1 MAKNFQK
8 ICSFSFVSALSLVFL
23 LSFGKSARALD
34 SNLGAYWDFNGTNV
48 DKINSKTLGGAY
60 YKDSNPWGHSSPQ
73 QSYNVGGGWT
83 TNAASG
89 LGISVSNNWSVSW
102 WQYFDNNSDGI
113 ELKNSS
119 GERIVYVHGDHQ
131 NDGRWSS
138 KPEIYSNSFTNE
150 SPSWS
155 NSLTVNTDYSWNNY
169 SQGWHLYTLVGTA
182 SHLKYYVDGVKKWEA
197 DTTNPLNASDIDY
210 VNLEARN
217 WSGSSYLADDLAIWT
232 KALDDDEVAMIYN
245 NSDDLNTLS
254 LTVNCA
260 AGYENQGGI
269 CVLVNASA
277 LSLFFFDNPY
287 TRSVNTTAKI
297 PYLYNQNVFTPY
309 DYIEVNRYDSATS
322 TTKTFV
328 ATSTIIDLSY
338 GGLLGK
344 HDGNSFFSVSAT
356 STDSGYTYY
365 GVKAHLAAYW
375 DANTQQDVAA
385 TTTTEYVVVINWA
398 DQTIPTPEEIINSQF
413 QATTTQ
419 NIFNLD
425 TYSLACTADE
435 WASTSSMPI
444 TGWNVDRTVCRIK
457 KWVLDIGLTPAF
469 WIQDKVKSAGRLLGN
484 TFPFG
489 VVRQISKS
497 WTDSS
502 GQTLPSEL
510 AWLTPVD
517 SNGDL
522 YITVPAGMTGT
533 GTSSKVVLFGDSIF
547 KNGNAEVAAVF
558 AHLRVISKYFL
569 WFGFIWAVYRMGRN
583 IYEEL
588 TE

>member
-1 MAKNFQK
+1 MGKNLK
-8 ICSFSFVSALSLVFL
+8 TICSYGFVAVLSLGFL
-23 LSFGKSARALD
+23 FSFGKPAKALD
-34 SNLGAYWDFNGTNV
+34 SSLGAYWDFNGSNV
-48 DKINSKTLGGAY
+48 DKINSKTLGGSY
-60 YKDSNPWGHSSPQ
+60 YNASNPWGNSSPQ
-73 QSYNVGGGWT
+73 QSYNVNGGGS

-113 ELKNSS
+113 EIKNSS
-119 GERIVYVHGDHQ
+119 GQQIFYVHGDHQ
-131 NDGRWSS
+131 NDGRWAV

-155 NSLTVNTDYSWNNY
+155 NSLVVNTDYGWNNY
-169 SQGWHLYTLVGTA
+169 TAGWHLYTIVGTTN
-182 SHLKYYVDGVKKWEA
+182 HLKYYVDGVKKWEA
-197 DTTNPLNASDIDY
+197 DTTVAMNADTIDY
-210 VNLEARN
+210 VNLEANN
-217 WSGSSYLADDLAIWT
+217 WAGSSYLADDLAIWT
-232 KALDDDEVAMIYN
+232 RALDDTEVAAIYSN
-245 NSDDLNTLS
+245 GDDLNSLS
-254 LTVNCA
+254 FTVNCA
-260 AGYENQGGI
+260 AGYENQGGV
-269 CVLVNASA
+269 CVQINYSA
-277 LSLFFFDNPY
+277 VSLFYFDNPY
-287 TRSVNTTAKI
+287 VRSKNTTARI
-297 PYLYNQNVFTPY
+297 DYLYNQDVFTPY

-322 TTKTFV
+322 TSKTFV

-344 HDGNSFFSVSAT
+344 HDGQSFFTVAST
-356 STDSGYTYY
+356 STDSGPAYY

-375 DANTQQDVAA
+375 DATTQQDVAA
-385 TTTTEYVVVINWA
+385 TTTIEYIVVVDWQ
-398 DQTIPTPEEIINSQF
+398 DQTIPTPEEIINGQF
-413 QATTTQ
+413 QATSTT

-425 TYSLACTADE
+425 TYSLACTEDE

-457 KWVLDIGLTPAF
+457 KWVLDIALTPAF
-469 WIQDKVKSAGRLLGN
+469 WIQDKVKSAGRILGN

-489 VVRQISKS
+489 LVKQISKS
-497 WTDSS
+497 WQDSAA
-502 GQTLPSEL
+502 QNLPSEL
-510 AWLTPVD
+510 TWLTPVD

-522 YITVPAGMTGT
+522 FITMPAGLTGS

-569 WFGFIWAVYRMGRN
+569 WFGFIWAVYRMGQN